1 MLVELDNKLCMDI
14 QDWCEQVN
22 MPINKYIESVLRR
35 DLYLQKYGDLNE
47 KIGKKQ
53 KEMKKEEPTVVIVP
67 YEVDMNV
74 PTIIHSEGTPAN
86 KEINAKYVQVD
97 KDIVEPAE
105 SDTPKEEE
113 HQPKQTKK
121 KQRIINIH

>member
-1 MLVELDNKLCMDI
+1 MLVEIDNKLCRDI

-22 MPINKYIESVLRR
+22 MPINEYIESVLRM
-35 DLYLQKYGDLNE
+35 DLSLRKYGDLNE
-47 KIGKKQ
+47 KVGKKQ
-53 KEMKKEEPTVVIVP
+53 KETKKEETVVATAP

-74 PTIIHSEGTPAN
+74 PTIVHSEGTPAN
-86 KEINAKYVQVD
+86 KEINAKYAQVD

-113 HQPKQTKK
+113 PQPKQTKK

>member
-1 MLVELDNKLCMDI
+1 MLVEIDNKLCRDI

-22 MPINKYIESVLRR
+22 MPINEYIESVLRR
-35 DLYLQKYGDLNE
+35 DLSLQKYGDLNE

-67 YEVDMNV
+67 YEVDMNI

-86 KEINAKYVQVD
+86 KEINVKYAQVD
-97 KDIVEPAE
+97 KDITEPVK

-113 HQPKQTKK
+113 PQPKQTKK